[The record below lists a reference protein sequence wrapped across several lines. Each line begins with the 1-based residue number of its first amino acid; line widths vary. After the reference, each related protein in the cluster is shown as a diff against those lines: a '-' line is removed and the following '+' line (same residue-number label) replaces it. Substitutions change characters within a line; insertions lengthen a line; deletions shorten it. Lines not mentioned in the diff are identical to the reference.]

1 MNSMTGF
8 GKAEL
13 KTKSGRFTVEISSVN
28 NRFLE
33 ISQRLPRQFFTL
45 EPKIRDL
52 ISSRLSRGKVS
63 VYVGF
68 DGNDG
73 SAEQFYINSS
83 AIKSYYRQ
91 LRAMKKELKVEGE
104 ITIRDLLLLPE
115 VARPDE
121 TGLDE
126 AVIWRDLKR
135 VMAKALGDLIAMR
148 GKEGKAMA
156 LDMKKRLSMLTRQ
169 TKQVSKAAPR
179 AVDFYREKITRRLDE
194 LLDAPVPDNLR
205 IEEQIALMAEKTD
218 ISEECTRF
226 LSHIEQFTGTLKSS
240 QPVGKRLNFI
250 LQEMNREA
258 NTISSKSTDTDISSL
273 VISMKEQIEKV
284 RELVQN
290 VE

>member
-13 KTKSGRFTVEISSVN
+13 KTRLGRFTVEISSVN

-52 ISSRLSRGKVS
+52 ISSRLSRGKIS

-73 SAEQFYINSS
+73 SAEQFYINNI
-83 AIKSYYRQ
+83 AIKAYYRQ
-91 LRAMKKELKVEGE
+91 LRAIKKELKVDGE
-104 ITIRDLLLLPE
+104 ITIHDLLLLPE

-121 TGLDE
+121 AGLDE
-126 AVIWRDLKR
+126 AVIWRELKR
-135 VMAKALGDLIAMR
+135 VMVKALDDLLAMR
-148 GKEGKAMA
+148 RKEGKVMA
-156 LDMKKRLSMLTRQ
+156 GDMKKRMSMLTRQ
-169 TKQVSKAAPR
+169 TKQVIKSAPR
-179 AVDFYREKITRRLDE
+179 AVEFYREKITRRLNE

-226 LSHIEQFTGTLKSS
+226 LSHIQQFSEALRSH
-240 QPVGKRLNFI
+240 QPAGKRLNFI

-258 NTISSKSTDTDISSL
+258 NTISSKSTDADISSL

>member
-13 KTKSGRFTVEISSVN
+13 KTRLGRFTVEISSVN

-52 ISSRLSRGKVS
+52 ISSRLSRGKIS

-73 SAEQFYINSS
+73 SAEQFYINNI
-83 AIKSYYRQ
+83 AIKAYYRQ
-91 LRAMKKELKVEGE
+91 LQAIKKELKVNGE
-104 ITIRDLLLLPE
+104 ITIHDLLLLPE

-121 TGLDE
+121 AGLDE
-126 AVIWRDLKR
+126 AVIWRELKR
-135 VMAKALGDLIAMR
+135 VMVKALDDLLAMR
-148 GKEGKAMA
+148 RKEGKVMA
-156 LDMKKRLSMLTRQ
+156 GDMKKRMLMLTRQ
-169 TKQVSKAAPR
+169 TRQVIKSAPR
-179 AVDFYREKITRRLDE
+179 AVEFYREKITRRLNE

-226 LSHIEQFTGTLKSS
+226 LSHIQQFSETLRGH
-240 QPVGKRLNFI
+240 QPAGKRLNFI

-258 NTISSKSTDTDISSL
+258 NTISSKSTYADISSL